1 MSFEATKTFVIL
13 GAITTQY
20 LIEHPQF
27 NDANTGNPTVQF
39 MRNTHLEI
47 ANATSGTIYVAFDR
61 LVVAPSGNGVQGKF
75 NLLDFSRT
83 GPVAGTQ
90 GDFDV
95 AILAASGWPALDCV
109 IPNGSRF
116 MNVYV
121 TAAGSVAVS
130 YGLNDNG

>member
-13 GAITTQY
+13 GAVTTQY

-39 MRNTHLEI
+39 MRNTHVEV
-47 ANATSGTIYVAFDR
+47 ANATAGTIYVAFDR
-61 LVVAPSGNGVQGKF
+61 LVVAPSGNGVQGT
-75 NLLDFSRT
+75 LALASYPRT
-83 GPVAGTQ
+83 GPIAGTQ
-90 GDFDV
+90 GDFDL
-95 AILAASGWPALDCV
+95 AILAASGWPALDFA